1 VEEWKSVVSITPL
14 IFVENFI
21 CGICSTMSDL
31 NRELNDFDAKEQI
44 GNNITWNPCID
55 TLI

>member
-1 VEEWKSVVSITPL
+1 MVVSITSL